1 VGGDAA
7 GEGCADVSAL
17 APKARAASV
26 THMVEYVLPQHAN
39 IGGTVFGGQIMAW
52 VDLCAAI
59 CAQRHAGRPCVTAF
73 VDDLWFKWP
82 VRVGQ
87 VVRLQ
92 AQLAA
97 TFRTSMEIDV
107 SVSGEDT
114 ITGEQWPT
122 VACRVTFVAMDDD
135 HKPTPVPPLLLESDE
150 DRAAQA
156 AAEERRRARLAKR

>member
-1 VGGDAA
+1 
-7 GEGCADVSAL
+7 VSEL
-17 APKARAASV
+17 LPRPRSAS
-26 THMVEYVLPQHAN
+26 TTEMLEYVLPQHAN

-73 VDDLWFKWP
+73 VDDLLFKRP

-87 VVRLQ
+87 VVRLR
-92 AQLAA
+92 AELTA

-107 SVSGEDT
+107 EVWGEDT

-122 VACRVTFVAMDDD
+122 VECRVTFVAMDE
-135 HKPTPVPPLLLESDE
+135 HRKPTPVPPLLLETQA

-156 AAEERRRARLAKR
+156 AAEERRQVRLAKR

>member
-1 VGGDAA
+1 MTGPA
-7 GEGCADVSAL
+7 SL
-17 APKARAASV
+17 APRTRDAS
-26 THMVEYVLPQHAN
+26 TTEMLEYVLPQHAN

-73 VDDLWFKWP
+73 VDDLLFKRP
-82 VRVGQ
+82 VQVGQ
-87 VVRLQ
+87 VVRLR
-92 AQLAA
+92 AQLVA

-114 ITGEQWPT
+114 ITGEVWPT
-122 VACRVTFVAMDDD
+122 VECRVVFVAVDEAR
-135 HKPTPVPPLLLESDE
+135 KPTPVPPLVLETSA
-150 DRAAQA
+150 DREAQA